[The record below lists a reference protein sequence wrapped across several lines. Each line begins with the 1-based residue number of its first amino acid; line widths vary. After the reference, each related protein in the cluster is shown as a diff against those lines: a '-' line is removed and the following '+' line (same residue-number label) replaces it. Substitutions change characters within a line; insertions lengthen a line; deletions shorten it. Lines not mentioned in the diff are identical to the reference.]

1 MQILRR
7 WFRRELSHPILTW
20 TGTVLFCAFLA
31 LVMARTLLVQGN
43 THWNEEGLQLAL
55 QGNAVAEP
63 VLNGLSLALLA
74 LELLADWPRAL
85 VAGGL
90 ILLRQSGLVNIYQMI
105 PLEMAIVVSLCNL
118 SRESVIRWTWLILH
132 LLYIALLLWLL
143 NGGWVSEVL
152 TDPGSSKIDFFARQ
166 GTSLGMNHPNT
177 LAQLLMTTLPMIWV
191 IWHPKRRWLSC
202 LLFWPAA
209 YGIFYLTL
217 SRTAALVMI
226 AFPILSMLSGLL
238 WGDWRPWVWK
248 KKQAAL
254 PAPALR
260 NGKVKVA
267 LAALLPLLAIAG
279 SIGVSWFYAQNNR
292 VLGGDTAFS
301 LRFQEFRYFLEGGIP
316 AFGQIPTGR
325 VYLDNFYMWMLYCC
339 GWVSTALWMGLY
351 AWMTGFLAWKKR
363 DALLAVALVFLF
375 YAYMENALV
384 FVAHF
389 FVPLLGFCVDRR
401 RINDLPSSGK
411 AAPAPAEPA

>member
-1 MQILRR
+1 MQILRH
-7 WFRRELSHPILTW
+7 WFRRELSHPALTW

-43 THWNEEGLQLAL
+43 TRWNEEGLQLAL

-63 VLNGLSLALLA
+63 ILNGLCLALLA

-118 SRESVIRWTWLILH
+118 SRESFIQWTWLILH

-143 NGGWVSEVL
+143 NQGWVSELL
-152 TDPGSSKIDFFARQ
+152 TFPWKQDGLALERQ

-177 LAQLLMTTLPMIWV
+177 LAQLLMTTLLMIWV

-209 YGIFYLTL
+209 YGVYYLTL
-217 SRTAALVMI
+217 SRTTALVMV
-226 AFPILSMLSGLL
+226 AFPAVSMLSGLL
-238 WGDWRPWVWK
+238 WGDWRPWIWK
-248 KKQAAL
+248 KKQAGL
-254 PAPALR
+254 PAPALQ
-260 NGKVKVA
+260 NGKVKVT

-279 SIGVSWFYAQNNR
+279 SIAVSWLYAQNSR
-292 VLGGDTAFS
+292 VLGGDNSFS
-301 LRFQEFRYFLEGGIP
+301 IRFQEFRYFLEEGIP
-316 AFGQIPTGR
+316 PFGRIPTGT
-325 VYLDNFYMWMLYCC
+325 VYLDNFYQWMLYCC
-339 GWVSTALWMGLY
+339 GCVSTALWIGLY

-363 DALLAVALVFLF
+363 DTLLAVALVFLI
-375 YAYMENALV
+375 YGYMENALV
-384 FVAHF
+384 FVTHF
-389 FVPLLGFCVDRR
+389 FVPLLGFCVNRR
-401 RINDLPSSGK
+401 RINGLPSSGK
-411 AAPAPAEPA
+411 AAFAPAEPA